1 SKLILLLVKRW
12 KISLRNEFCELR
24 LGEIKESQ
32 EDFLGDS
39 SLHTMSKPLSNDFK
53 PLLLRQIMIPS
64 LLVEICNS
72 NAFWENTVG
81 NLCGTITP
89 EMKELAQAM
98 AWNLFFTV
106 FNHRYISFKKKKRKL
121 REIITSIYK

>member
-1 SKLILLLVKRW
+1 
-12 KISLRNEFCELR
+12 
-24 LGEIKESQ
+24 KESQ

-39 SLHTMSKPLSNDFK
+39 SLHTQVAIVFGDKVLECVLNLCQSNCDFLEGLLSQVSK
-53 PLLLRQIMIPS
+53 
-64 LLVEICNS
+64 ICNS

-106 FNHRYISFKKKKRKL
+106 FNHSCSLEEGGRNKTL
-121 REIITSIYK
+121 RMKTN